1 MVILY
6 FYSLSSEMSYEK
18 IIPYMVTDIFN
29 SGRFFFSTTT
39 VINEVKLSLSSSVG
53 TISKA
58 IQAVELILTLQQAF
72 NVLSVTM
79 LSISL
84 SFFIFLEMHSTSDV
98 QLWSLSANI
107 HESHCKRSMIEQN
120 SY

>member
-1 MVILY
+1 
-6 FYSLSSEMSYEK
+6 
-18 IIPYMVTDIFN
+18 MVTDIFN

-58 IQAVELILTLQQAF
+58 IQAMELILTLQQAF

-79 LSISL
+79 QVLACPFLFSWKCTQPAMFNCGAFQL
-84 SFFIFLEMHSTSDV
+84 IFMKVTAKD
-98 QLWSLSANI
+98 Q
-107 HESHCKRSMIEQN
+107 
-120 SY
+120 